1 MGGGYRVETGVITVI
16 LMLSAHV
23 AGHVTCSE

>member
-1 MGGGYRVETGVITVI
+1 VEIGVITVI

-23 AGHVTCSE
+23 AGHVTNTLTLKSGK